1 MSFQYK
7 NGNSVIFFRTFPFFR
22 SFPIDKKTF
31 VVYTVCSFQN
41 YIRNTVRKGRN
52 MKRTKLKDRQLPDYT
67 KGEEIF
73 NMVTHIV
80 GGALGIAYLV
90 LCVIY
95 AATHSDPYAVV
106 SASIY
111 GASVVVLFSVSSIY
125 HGLRIEKGKKVMQ
138 VLDHCVI
145 YFMIA
150 GTYTPLTLCTLRQQN
165 PALGWTVFGIVWG
178 MSAFAALLNA
188 IDLKKYKIFSI
199 ISYLAIGWCIIFTA
213 KSVLNGIGLA
223 GFMWL
228 LAGGVMYSIGAVL
241 YMFGHKKRYI
251 HSVFHIFIDLAS
263 VCHFVCILFYVL

>member
-1 MSFQYK
+1 
-7 NGNSVIFFRTFPFFR
+7 
-22 SFPIDKKTF
+22 
-31 VVYTVCSFQN
+31 
-41 YIRNTVRKGRN
+41 

-95 AATHSDPYAVV
+95 AATHSDQYAVV
-106 SASIY
+106 SSAIY

-125 HGLRIEKGKKVMQ
+125 HGLHPSKGKKVMQ

-150 GTYTPLTLCTLRQQN
+150 GTYTPITLCALREN
-165 PALGWTVFGIVWG
+165 SPALGWTVFGVVWG

-188 IDLKKYKIFSI
+188 IDLKKYKVFSI
-199 ISYLAIGWCIIFTA
+199 ISYLAIGWCVVFTV
-213 KSVLNGIGLA
+213 KPVYESIGFE
-223 GFMWL
+223 GFLWL
-228 LAGGVMYSIGAVL
+228 LAGGVLYTVGAVL
-241 YMFGHKKRYI
+241 YMLGHKKRYI

-263 VCHFVCILFYVL
+263 VCHFICILFYVL

>member
-1 MSFQYK
+1 
-7 NGNSVIFFRTFPFFR
+7 
-22 SFPIDKKTF
+22 
-31 VVYTVCSFQN
+31 
-41 YIRNTVRKGRN
+41 

-106 SASIY
+106 SSAIY

-125 HGLRIEKGKKVMQ
+125 HGLHPSKGKKVMQ

-150 GTYTPLTLCTLRQQN
+150 GTYTPITLCALREN
-165 PALGWTVFGIVWG
+165 SPALGWTVFGVVWG

-188 IDLKKYKIFSI
+188 IDLKKYKVFSI
-199 ISYLAIGWCIIFTA
+199 ISYLAIGWCVVFTVKPVY
-213 KSVLNGIGLA
+213 KSIGFE
-223 GFMWL
+223 GFLWL
-228 LAGGVMYSIGAVL
+228 LAGGVLYTVGAVL
-241 YMFGHKKRYI
+241 YMLGHKKRYI

-263 VCHFVCILFYVL
+263 VCHFICILFYVL

>member
-1 MSFQYK
+1 
-7 NGNSVIFFRTFPFFR
+7 
-22 SFPIDKKTF
+22 
-31 VVYTVCSFQN
+31 
-41 YIRNTVRKGRN
+41 

-106 SASIY
+106 SSAIY

-125 HGLRIEKGKKVMQ
+125 HGLHPSKGKKVMQ

-150 GTYTPLTLCTLRQQN
+150 GTYTPITLCALREN
-165 PALGWTVFGIVWG
+165 SPALGWTVFGVVWG
-178 MSAFAALLNA
+178 MSSFAALLNA
-188 IDLKKYKIFSI
+188 IDLKKYKVFSI
-199 ISYLAIGWCIIFTA
+199 ISYLAIGWCVVFTV
-213 KSVLNGIGLA
+213 KPVYESIGFE
-223 GFMWL
+223 GFLWL
-228 LAGGVMYSIGAVL
+228 LTGGVLYTVGAVL
-241 YMFGHKKRYI
+241 YMLGHKKRYI

-263 VCHFVCILFYVL
+263 VCHFICILFYVL

>member
-1 MSFQYK
+1 
-7 NGNSVIFFRTFPFFR
+7 
-22 SFPIDKKTF
+22 
-31 VVYTVCSFQN
+31 
-41 YIRNTVRKGRN
+41 

-106 SASIY
+106 SSAIY

-125 HGLRIEKGKKVMQ
+125 HGLHPSKGKKVMQ

-150 GTYTPLTLCTLRQQN
+150 GTYTPITLCALREN
-165 PALGWTVFGIVWG
+165 SPALGWTVFGVVWG

-188 IDLKKYKIFSI
+188 IDLKKYKVFSI
-199 ISYLAIGWCIIFTA
+199 ISYLAIGWCVVFTV
-213 KSVLNGIGLA
+213 KPVYESIGFE
-223 GFMWL
+223 GFLWL
-228 LAGGVMYSIGAVL
+228 LTGGVLYTVGAVL
-241 YMFGHKKRYI
+241 YMLGHKKRYI

-263 VCHFVCILFYVL
+263 ICHFICILFYVL

>member
-1 MSFQYK
+1 
-7 NGNSVIFFRTFPFFR
+7 
-22 SFPIDKKTF
+22 
-31 VVYTVCSFQN
+31 
-41 YIRNTVRKGRN
+41 

-106 SASIY
+106 SSAIY

-125 HGLRIEKGKKVMQ
+125 HGLHPSKGKKVMQ

-150 GTYTPLTLCTLRQQN
+150 GTYTPITLCALREN
-165 PALGWTVFGIVWG
+165 SPALGWTVFGVVWG

-188 IDLKKYKIFSI
+188 IDLKKYKVFSI
-199 ISYLAIGWCIIFTA
+199 ISYLAIGWCVVFTV
-213 KSVLNGIGLA
+213 KPVYESIGFE
-223 GFMWL
+223 GFLWL
-228 LAGGVMYSIGAVL
+228 LTGGVLYTVGAVL
-241 YMFGHKKRYI
+241 YMLGHKKRYI

>member
-1 MSFQYK
+1 
-7 NGNSVIFFRTFPFFR
+7 
-22 SFPIDKKTF
+22 
-31 VVYTVCSFQN
+31 
-41 YIRNTVRKGRN
+41 

-106 SASIY
+106 SSAIY

-125 HGLRIEKGKKVMQ
+125 HGLHPSKGKKVMQ

-150 GTYTPLTLCTLRQQN
+150 GTYTPITLCALREN
-165 PALGWTVFGIVWG
+165 SPALGWTVFGVFWG

-188 IDLKKYKIFSI
+188 IDLKKYKVFSI
-199 ISYLAIGWCIIFTA
+199 ISYLAIGWCVVFTV
-213 KSVLNGIGLA
+213 KPVYESIGFE
-223 GFMWL
+223 GFFWL
-228 LAGGVMYSIGAVL
+228 LAGGVLYTVGAVL
-241 YMFGHKKRYI
+241 YMLGHKKRYI

-263 VCHFVCILFYVL
+263 VCHFICILFYVL

>member
-1 MSFQYK
+1 
-7 NGNSVIFFRTFPFFR
+7 
-22 SFPIDKKTF
+22 
-31 VVYTVCSFQN
+31 
-41 YIRNTVRKGRN
+41 

-106 SASIY
+106 SSAIY

-125 HGLRIEKGKKVMQ
+125 HGLHPSKGKKVMQ

-150 GTYTPLTLCTLRQQN
+150 GTYTPITLCALREN
-165 PALGWTVFGIVWG
+165 SPELGWTVFGVVWG

-188 IDLKKYKIFSI
+188 IDLKKYKVFSI
-199 ISYLAIGWCIIFTA
+199 ISYLAIGWCVVFTV
-213 KSVLNGIGLA
+213 KPVYESIGFE
-223 GFMWL
+223 GFLWL
-228 LAGGVMYSIGAVL
+228 LTGGVLYTVGAVL
-241 YMFGHKKRYI
+241 YMLGHKKRYI

-263 VCHFVCILFYVL
+263 VCHFICILFYVL

>member
-1 MSFQYK
+1 
-7 NGNSVIFFRTFPFFR
+7 
-22 SFPIDKKTF
+22 
-31 VVYTVCSFQN
+31 
-41 YIRNTVRKGRN
+41 
-52 MKRTKLKDRQLPDYT
+52 MKRTKLKDRILPKYT

-106 SASIY
+106 SSAIY

-125 HGLRIEKGKKVMQ
+125 HGLHPSKGKKVMQ

-150 GTYTPLTLCTLRQQN
+150 GTYTPITLCALREN
-165 PALGWTVFGIVWG
+165 SPALGWTVFGVVWG

-188 IDLKKYKIFSI
+188 IDLKKYKVFSI
-199 ISYLAIGWCIIFTA
+199 ISYLAIGWCVVFTV
-213 KSVLNGIGLA
+213 KPVYESIGFE
-223 GFMWL
+223 GFLWL
-228 LAGGVMYSIGAVL
+228 LTGGVLYTVGAVL
-241 YMFGHKKRYI
+241 YMLGHKKRYI

-263 VCHFVCILFYVL
+263 VCHFICILFYVL

>member
-1 MSFQYK
+1 
-7 NGNSVIFFRTFPFFR
+7 
-22 SFPIDKKTF
+22 
-31 VVYTVCSFQN
+31 
-41 YIRNTVRKGRN
+41 

-106 SASIY
+106 SSAIY

-125 HGLRIEKGKKVMQ
+125 HGLHPSKGKKVMQ

-150 GTYTPLTLCTLRQQN
+150 GTYTPITLCALREN
-165 PALGWTVFGIVWG
+165 SPALGWTVFGVVWG

-188 IDLKKYKIFSI
+188 IDLKKYKVFSI
-199 ISYLAIGWCIIFTA
+199 ISYLAIGWCVVFTV
-213 KSVLNGIGLA
+213 KPVYESIGFE
-223 GFMWL
+223 GFLWL
-228 LAGGVMYSIGAVL
+228 LAGGVLYTVGAVL
-241 YMFGHKKRYI
+241 YMLGHKKRYI

-263 VCHFVCILFYVL
+263 ICHFICILFYVL

>member
-1 MSFQYK
+1 
-7 NGNSVIFFRTFPFFR
+7 
-22 SFPIDKKTF
+22 
-31 VVYTVCSFQN
+31 
-41 YIRNTVRKGRN
+41 

-67 KGEEIF
+67 KGEETF

-106 SASIY
+106 SSAIY

-125 HGLRIEKGKKVMQ
+125 HGLHPSKGKKVMQ

-150 GTYTPLTLCTLRQQN
+150 GTYTPITLCALREN
-165 PALGWTVFGIVWG
+165 SPALGWTVFGVVWG

-188 IDLKKYKIFSI
+188 IDLKKYKVFSI
-199 ISYLAIGWCIIFTA
+199 ISYLAIGWCVVFTV
-213 KSVLNGIGLA
+213 KPVYESIGFE
-223 GFMWL
+223 GFLWL
-228 LAGGVMYSIGAVL
+228 PTGGVLYTVGAVL
-241 YMFGHKKRYI
+241 YMLGHKKRYI

-263 VCHFVCILFYVL
+263 VCHFICILFYVL

>member
-1 MSFQYK
+1 
-7 NGNSVIFFRTFPFFR
+7 
-22 SFPIDKKTF
+22 
-31 VVYTVCSFQN
+31 
-41 YIRNTVRKGRN
+41 

-106 SASIY
+106 SSAIY

-125 HGLRIEKGKKVMQ
+125 HGLHPSKGKKVMQ

-150 GTYTPLTLCTLRQQN
+150 GTYTPITLCALREN
-165 PALGWTVFGIVWG
+165 SPALGWTVFGVVWG

-188 IDLKKYKIFSI
+188 IDLKKYKVFSI
-199 ISYLAIGWCIIFTA
+199 ISYLAIGWRAVFTV
-213 KSVLNGIGLA
+213 KPVYESIGFE
-223 GFMWL
+223 GFLWL
-228 LAGGVMYSIGAVL
+228 LTGGVLYTVGAVL
-241 YMFGHKKRYI
+241 YMLGHKKRYI

-263 VCHFVCILFYVL
+263 VCHFICILFYVL

>member
-1 MSFQYK
+1 
-7 NGNSVIFFRTFPFFR
+7 
-22 SFPIDKKTF
+22 
-31 VVYTVCSFQN
+31 
-41 YIRNTVRKGRN
+41 

-106 SASIY
+106 SSAIY

-125 HGLRIEKGKKVMQ
+125 HGLHPSKGKKVMQ

-150 GTYTPLTLCTLRQQN
+150 GTYTPITLCALREN
-165 PALGWTVFGIVWG
+165 SPALGWTVFGVVWG
-178 MSAFAALLNA
+178 MSTFAALLNA
-188 IDLKKYKIFSI
+188 IDLKKYKVFSI
-199 ISYLAIGWCIIFTA
+199 ISYLAIGWCVVFTV
-213 KSVLNGIGLA
+213 KPVYESIGFE
-223 GFMWL
+223 GFLWL
-228 LAGGVMYSIGAVL
+228 LAGGVLYTVGAVL
-241 YMFGHKKRYI
+241 YMLGHKKRYI

-263 VCHFVCILFYVL
+263 VCHFICILFYVL

>member
-1 MSFQYK
+1 
-7 NGNSVIFFRTFPFFR
+7 
-22 SFPIDKKTF
+22 
-31 VVYTVCSFQN
+31 
-41 YIRNTVRKGRN
+41 

-106 SASIY
+106 SSAIY

-125 HGLRIEKGKKVMQ
+125 HGLHPSKGKKVMQ

-150 GTYTPLTLCTLRQQN
+150 GTYTPITLCALREN
-165 PALGWTVFGIVWG
+165 SPALGWTVFGVVWG

-188 IDLKKYKIFSI
+188 IDLKKYKVFSI
-199 ISYLAIGWCIIFTA
+199 ISYLAIGWCVVFTV
-213 KSVLNGIGLA
+213 KPVYESIGFE
-223 GFMWL
+223 GFLWL
-228 LAGGVMYSIGAVL
+228 LTGGVLYTVGAVL
-241 YMFGHKKRYI
+241 YMLGHKKRYI

-263 VCHFVCILFYVL
+263 VCHFICILFYVL

>member
-1 MSFQYK
+1 
-7 NGNSVIFFRTFPFFR
+7 
-22 SFPIDKKTF
+22 
-31 VVYTVCSFQN
+31 
-41 YIRNTVRKGRN
+41 

-80 GGALGIAYLV
+80 GGAMGIAYLV

-106 SASIY
+106 SSAIY

-125 HGLRIEKGKKVMQ
+125 HGLHPSKGKKVMQ

-150 GTYTPLTLCTLRQQN
+150 GTYTPITLCALREN
-165 PALGWTVFGIVWG
+165 SPALGWTVFGVVWG

-188 IDLKKYKIFSI
+188 IDLKKYKVFSI
-199 ISYLAIGWCIIFTA
+199 ISYLAIGWCVVFTV
-213 KSVLNGIGLA
+213 KPVYESIGFE
-223 GFMWL
+223 GFLWL
-228 LAGGVMYSIGAVL
+228 LTGGVLYTVGAVL
-241 YMFGHKKRYI
+241 YMLGHKKRYI

-263 VCHFVCILFYVL
+263 VCHFICILFYVL

>member
-1 MSFQYK
+1 
-7 NGNSVIFFRTFPFFR
+7 
-22 SFPIDKKTF
+22 
-31 VVYTVCSFQN
+31 
-41 YIRNTVRKGRN
+41 

-106 SASIY
+106 SSAIY

-125 HGLRIEKGKKVMQ
+125 HGLHPSKGKKVMQ

-150 GTYTPLTLCTLRQQN
+150 GTYTPITLCALREN
-165 PALGWTVFGIVWG
+165 SPALGWTVFGVVWG

-188 IDLKKYKIFSI
+188 IDLKKYKVFSI
-199 ISYLAIGWCIIFTA
+199 ISYLAIGWCVVFTV
-213 KSVLNGIGLA
+213 KPVYESIGFE
-223 GFMWL
+223 GFLWL
-228 LAGGVMYSIGAVL
+228 LAGGVLYTVGAVL
-241 YMFGHKKRYI
+241 YMLGHKKRYI

-263 VCHFVCILFYVL
+263 VCHFICILFCVL

>member
-1 MSFQYK
+1 
-7 NGNSVIFFRTFPFFR
+7 
-22 SFPIDKKTF
+22 
-31 VVYTVCSFQN
+31 
-41 YIRNTVRKGRN
+41 

-106 SASIY
+106 SSAIY

-125 HGLRIEKGKKVMQ
+125 HGLHPSKGKKVMQ

-150 GTYTPLTLCTLRQQN
+150 GTYTPITLCALREN
-165 PALGWTVFGIVWG
+165 SPALGWTVFGVAWG
-178 MSAFAALLNA
+178 MSAFAALLDA
-188 IDLKKYKIFSI
+188 IDLKKYKVFSI
-199 ISYLAIGWCIIFTA
+199 ISYLAIGWCVVFTV
-213 KSVLNGIGLA
+213 KPVYESIGFE
-223 GFMWL
+223 GFLWL
-228 LAGGVMYSIGAVL
+228 LTGGVLYTVGAVL
-241 YMFGHKKRYI
+241 YMLRHKKRYI

-263 VCHFVCILFYVL
+263 VCHFICILFYVL

>member
-1 MSFQYK
+1 
-7 NGNSVIFFRTFPFFR
+7 
-22 SFPIDKKTF
+22 
-31 VVYTVCSFQN
+31 
-41 YIRNTVRKGRN
+41 
-52 MKRTKLKDRQLPDYT
+52 MKRTKLKDRQLPEYT

-106 SASIY
+106 SSAIY

-125 HGLRIEKGKKVMQ
+125 HGLHPSKGKKVMQ

-150 GTYTPLTLCTLRQQN
+150 GTYTPITLCALREN
-165 PALGWTVFGIVWG
+165 SPALGWTVFGVVWG

-188 IDLKKYKIFSI
+188 IDLKKYKVFSI
-199 ISYLAIGWCIIFTA
+199 ISYLAIGWCVVFTV
-213 KSVLNGIGLA
+213 KPVYESIGFE
-223 GFMWL
+223 GFLWL
-228 LAGGVMYSIGAVL
+228 LAGGVLYTVGAVL
-241 YMFGHKKRYI
+241 YMLGHKKRYI

-263 VCHFVCILFYVL
+263 VCHFICILFCVL

>member
-1 MSFQYK
+1 
-7 NGNSVIFFRTFPFFR
+7 
-22 SFPIDKKTF
+22 
-31 VVYTVCSFQN
+31 
-41 YIRNTVRKGRN
+41 

-67 KGEEIF
+67 KGEETF

-106 SASIY
+106 SSAIY

-125 HGLRIEKGKKVMQ
+125 HGLHPSKGKKVMQ

-150 GTYTPLTLCTLRQQN
+150 GTYTPITLCALREN
-165 PALGWTVFGIVWG
+165 SPALGWTVFGVVWG

-188 IDLKKYKIFSI
+188 IDLKKYKVFSI
-199 ISYLAIGWCIIFTA
+199 ISYLAIGWCVVFTV
-213 KSVLNGIGLA
+213 KPVYESIGFE
-223 GFMWL
+223 GFFWL
-228 LAGGVMYSIGAVL
+228 LAGGVLYTVGAVL
-241 YMFGHKKRYI
+241 YMLGHKKRYI

-263 VCHFVCILFYVL
+263 VCHFICILFYVL

>member
-1 MSFQYK
+1 
-7 NGNSVIFFRTFPFFR
+7 
-22 SFPIDKKTF
+22 
-31 VVYTVCSFQN
+31 
-41 YIRNTVRKGRN
+41 

-106 SASIY
+106 SSAIY

-125 HGLRIEKGKKVMQ
+125 HGLHPSKGKKVMQ

-150 GTYTPLTLCTLRQQN
+150 GTYTPITLCALREN
-165 PALGWTVFGIVWG
+165 SPALGWTVFGVVWG

-188 IDLKKYKIFSI
+188 IDLKKYKVFSI
-199 ISYLAIGWCIIFTA
+199 ISYLAIGWCVVFTV
-213 KSVLNGIGLA
+213 KPVYESIGFE
-223 GFMWL
+223 GFLWL
-228 LAGGVMYSIGAVL
+228 LTGGVLYTVDTVL
-241 YMFGHKKRYI
+241 YMLGHKKRYI

-263 VCHFVCILFYVL
+263 VCHFICILFYVL

>member
-1 MSFQYK
+1 
-7 NGNSVIFFRTFPFFR
+7 
-22 SFPIDKKTF
+22 
-31 VVYTVCSFQN
+31 
-41 YIRNTVRKGRN
+41 

-106 SASIY
+106 SSAIY

-125 HGLRIEKGKKVMQ
+125 HGLHPSKGKKVMQ

-150 GTYTPLTLCTLRQQN
+150 GTYTPITLCALREN
-165 PALGWTVFGIVWG
+165 SPALGWTVFGVVWG

-188 IDLKKYKIFSI
+188 IDLKKYKVFSI
-199 ISYLAIGWCIIFTA
+199 ISYLAIGWCVVFTV
-213 KSVLNGIGLA
+213 KPVYESIGFE
-223 GFMWL
+223 GFFWL
-228 LAGGVMYSIGAVL
+228 LAGGVLYTVGAIL
-241 YMFGHKKRYI
+241 YMLGHKKRYI

-263 VCHFVCILFYVL
+263 VCHFICILFYVL

>member
-1 MSFQYK
+1 
-7 NGNSVIFFRTFPFFR
+7 
-22 SFPIDKKTF
+22 
-31 VVYTVCSFQN
+31 
-41 YIRNTVRKGRN
+41 

-73 NMVTHIV
+73 TMVTHIV

-106 SASIY
+106 SSAIY

-125 HGLRIEKGKKVMQ
+125 HGLHPSKGKKVMQ

-150 GTYTPLTLCTLRQQN
+150 GTYTPITLCALREN
-165 PALGWTVFGIVWG
+165 SPALGWTVFGVVWG

-188 IDLKKYKIFSI
+188 IDLKKYKVFSI
-199 ISYLAIGWCIIFTA
+199 ISYLAIGWCVVFTV
-213 KSVLNGIGLA
+213 KPVYESIGFE
-223 GFMWL
+223 GFLWL
-228 LAGGVMYSIGAVL
+228 LTGGVLYTVGAVL
-241 YMFGHKKRYI
+241 YMLGHKKRYI
-251 HSVFHIFIDLAS
+251 QSVFHIFIDLAS
-263 VCHFVCILFYVL
+263 VCHFICILFYVL

>member
-1 MSFQYK
+1 
-7 NGNSVIFFRTFPFFR
+7 
-22 SFPIDKKTF
+22 
-31 VVYTVCSFQN
+31 
-41 YIRNTVRKGRN
+41 

-106 SASIY
+106 SSAIY

-125 HGLRIEKGKKVMQ
+125 HGLHPSKGKKVMQ

-150 GTYTPLTLCTLRQQN
+150 GTYTPITLCALREN
-165 PALGWTVFGIVWG
+165 SPALGWTVFGVVWG

-188 IDLKKYKIFSI
+188 IDLKKYKVFSI
-199 ISYLAIGWCIIFTA
+199 ISYLAIGWCVVFTV
-213 KSVLNGIGLA
+213 KPVYESIGFE
-223 GFMWL
+223 GFFWL
-228 LAGGVMYSIGAVL
+228 LAGGVLYTVGAVL
-241 YMFGHKKRYI
+241 YMLGHKKRYI

-263 VCHFVCILFYVL
+263 VCHFICILFYVL

>member
-1 MSFQYK
+1 
-7 NGNSVIFFRTFPFFR
+7 
-22 SFPIDKKTF
+22 
-31 VVYTVCSFQN
+31 
-41 YIRNTVRKGRN
+41 

-67 KGEEIF
+67 KGEETF

-106 SASIY
+106 SSAIY

-125 HGLRIEKGKKVMQ
+125 HGLHPSKGKKVMQ

-150 GTYTPLTLCTLRQQN
+150 GTYTPITLCALREN
-165 PALGWTVFGIVWG
+165 SPALGWTVFGVVWG

-188 IDLKKYKIFSI
+188 IDLKKYKVFSI
-199 ISYLAIGWCIIFTA
+199 ISYLAIGWCVVFTV
-213 KSVLNGIGLA
+213 KPVYESIGFE
-223 GFMWL
+223 GFLWL
-228 LAGGVMYSIGAVL
+228 LTGGVLYTVGAVL
-241 YMFGHKKRYI
+241 YMLGHKKRYI

-263 VCHFVCILFYVL
+263 VCHFICILFYVL

>member
-1 MSFQYK
+1 
-7 NGNSVIFFRTFPFFR
+7 
-22 SFPIDKKTF
+22 
-31 VVYTVCSFQN
+31 
-41 YIRNTVRKGRN
+41 

-95 AATHSDPYAVV
+95 SATHSDPYAVV
-106 SASIY
+106 SSAIY

-125 HGLRIEKGKKVMQ
+125 HGLHPSKGKKVMQ

-150 GTYTPLTLCTLRQQN
+150 GTYTPITLCALREN
-165 PALGWTVFGIVWG
+165 SPALGWTVFGVVWG

-188 IDLKKYKIFSI
+188 IDLKKYKVFSI
-199 ISYLAIGWCIIFTA
+199 ISYLAIGWCVVFTV
-213 KSVLNGIGLA
+213 KPVYESIGFE
-223 GFMWL
+223 GFLWL
-228 LAGGVMYSIGAVL
+228 LTGGVLYTVGAVL
-241 YMFGHKKRYI
+241 YMLGHKKRYI

-263 VCHFVCILFYVL
+263 VCHFICILFYVL